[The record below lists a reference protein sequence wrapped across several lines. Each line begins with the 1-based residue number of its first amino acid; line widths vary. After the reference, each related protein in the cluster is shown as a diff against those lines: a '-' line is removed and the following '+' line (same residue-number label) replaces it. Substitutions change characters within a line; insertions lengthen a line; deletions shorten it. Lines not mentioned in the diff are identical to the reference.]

1 MAAPPPATQ
10 LPTRQQLDEIDAL
23 LSRMLTLP
31 PLGGEAAADT
41 PAAPPVKMTFPAPLI
56 REVPAPQPPAPGAP
70 VVQEWR
76 VQWPQDPTPAP
87 PPSVVAWGSPV
98 PLATPADD
106 PYVSP
111 PAPAYQPPVYTPL
124 AYVPPVGQFPVAEPV
139 AADPRPVPARL
150 PVPAVLWPLV
160 AVNVAFNLLCY
171 LLGPPGSW
179 LRGSGRTVLGYL
191 GVGMIVAAGVW
202 AAGEWYGYD
211 WPKVDVSGFDLSRLG
226 LSR

>member
-1 MAAPPPATQ
+1 MGKIIG
-10 LPTRQQLDEIDAL
+10 ID
-23 LSRMLTLP
+23 
-31 PLGGEAAADT
+31 LGT
-41 PAAPPVKMTFPAPLI
+41 TNS
-56 REVPAPQPPAPGAP
+56 
-70 VVQEWR
+70 VVAIMEGK
-76 VQWPQDPTPAP
+76 DPTVIANEEGGRLT
-87 PPSVVAWGSPV
+87 PSVVAWGSPV